1 MIASAVLYDR
11 SPDREPSTIHTV
23 MKPFSECAR
32 VIAAACIA
40 LLSAC
45 GGGGGG
51 GGSERPDDGRADA
64 SDIRLAQIGCAFDYA
79 PQAPA
84 NGTGNDPLLPQQ
96 WHLHNTGQAGGRA
109 GEDVRALAAWS
120 ASGKGEGVRLAVVDD
135 AIETLHEDLFPN
147 LVTFRNYR
155 PDAAPDT
162 HPLPCHAGDDHGT
175 AVAGV
180 AAARDGN
187 GRGVAGVAPRVE
199 LAAYNALSTNSEA
212 DVADALRRAGDIT
225 AIYNNSWGS
234 PDERGTINRSGSN
247 FRNAVLDG
255 TRLGRGGLGAV
266 YVFPAGNG
274 GAAGRDNSNY
284 DGYVNGRA
292 VISACAVDINGR
304 APSWAESGANILVCG
319 MSDSPGITTTDVR
332 NTYQSGFSG
341 TSASTPMVAG
351 VAALVLQANPLLS
364 WRDVRL
370 ILATTARKNDAADGD
385 WRANAASP
393 PLFVHPQYGFGVV
406 DAEAATAR
414 AKSWQSVGTSESLKS
429 CSFVHTPGL
438 ALRDQAPA
446 VTDTIAVGAD
456 TCAITRIE
464 FVEIGF
470 SASHSYSGDLQIE
483 LQRNDPAS
491 PAARLA
497 DARVCLAD
505 PPIDNTV
512 VSCGSYAAEDADG
525 WVFGSVRNLDEPAQG
540 EWTLSVRDLQDGD
553 EGTWTRWSLTIWG
566 R

>member
-1 MIASAVLYDR
+1 
-11 SPDREPSTIHTV
+11 
-23 MKPFSECAR
+23 MKPFSACVRA
-32 VIAAACIA
+32 IAIASLA
-40 LLSAC
+40 LLAAC

-51 GGSERPDDGRADA
+51 GGGGSTSLEDGRADP
-64 SDIRLAQIGCAFDYA
+64 SDIRLAQAGCAFDYA

-84 NGTGNDPLLPQQ
+84 NGTGDDPLLPQQ
-96 WHLHNTGQAGGRA
+96 WHLRNVGQLGGSA
-109 GEDVRALAAWS
+109 GEDVRAVAAWS
-120 ASGKGEGVRLAVVDD
+120 ASGKGEGIRLAIVDD

-155 PDAAPDT
+155 TGAPSDT
-162 HPLPCHAGDDHGT
+162 HPLPCDAGDDHGT

-180 AAARDGN
+180 AAARDDN
-187 GRGVAGVAPRVE
+187 GRGVAGVAPRVQ

-212 DVADALRRAGDIT
+212 DVADALRRGGDIT
-225 AIYNNSWGS
+225 AIYSNSWGS
-234 PDERGTINRSGSN
+234 PDDRGTINRTGST

-255 TRLGRGGLGAV
+255 TRLGRGGRGAV

-274 GAAGRDNSNY
+274 GQSGRDNANY
-284 DGYVNGRA
+284 DGYVNGRS
-292 VISACAVDINGR
+292 VITACAVTINGR
-304 APSWAESGANILVCG
+304 PPPWAESGANILVCG
-319 MSDSPGITTTDVR
+319 MSGTPGITTTDVL
-332 NTYQSGFSG
+332 NTYQSDFSG

-370 ILATTARKNDAADGD
+370 ILATTARKNDPGD
-385 WRANAASP
+385 NGWKANAANP
-393 PLFVHPQYGFGVV
+393 PLLVHPRYGFGVV

-414 AKSWQSVGTSESLKS
+414 ARSWQSVGNSQSLRS
-429 CSFVHTPGL
+429 CSYVRNPGL

-446 VTDTIAVGAD
+446 VADTIAVGTD
-456 TCAITRIE
+456 TCTITRIE

-470 SASHSYSGDLQIE
+470 SATHSYSGDLQIE
-483 LQRNDPAS
+483 LQRNDLGS

-505 PPIDNTV
+505 PQRGDNTV
-512 VSCGSYAAEDADG
+512 VSCGSYAADDADG
-525 WVFGSVRNLDEPAQG
+525 WVFGSVRHLDEPAQG
-540 EWTLSVRDLQDGD
+540 EWTLSVRDLQNAD